1 MLFSGKSIIVTGA
14 SGDLGTAITQR
25 LITQGAHVLAVDFN
39 SAGLSRLAAEVSG
52 PGVLETFVADV
63 SDAEQVLG
71 YANHAFELWGQVD
84 GFVNNAGIQ
93 TPVRPIVEFPEE
105 DLDQVMAINIRGV
118 FLGMKYLLPRMRE
131 GGSVVNMSSPL
142 GLVGGAGIIAYVASK
157 HAIIGMTK
165 TAALEQGPRGIRVN
179 AAAPG
184 PINGR
189 MTFKLADEV
198 FAGSKKTFA
207 QTVPLGRDGTPE
219 DVAGLVSFLL
229 SDDSS
234 YATGTTHS
242 VDGGFTTA

>member
-1 MLFSGKSIIVTGA
+1 MPFSEKNIIVTGA
-14 SGDLGTAITQR
+14 TGDLGTAITRR
-25 LITQGAHVLAVDFN
+25 LISQGAKVLAVAPND
-39 SAGLSRLAAEVSG
+39 AGLSRLASEVSG
-52 PGVLETFVADV
+52 RGLLETFVADV
-63 SDAEQVLG
+63 SDAVQVLG
-71 YANHAFELWGQVD
+71 YATRAFGLWGQVD

-105 DLDQVMAINIRGV
+105 EFDRVMAVNVRGV
-118 FLGMKYLLPRMRE
+118 FLGMKYVLPRKRD
-131 GGSVVNMSSPL
+131 GGSVVNMSSAL
-142 GLVGGAGIIAYVASK
+142 GLVGGAGIVAYVASK

-165 TAALEQGPRGIRVN
+165 TAAIEQGARGIRVN

-184 PINGR
+184 AIAGS

-198 FAGSKKTFA
+198 FAGSDKTFA
-207 QTVPLGRDGTPE
+207 ETVPLGRHGTPE